1 MITVSRLVLDHFR
14 SWTHCMFDF
23 TPGVNILQGA
33 NGLGKTNIVEALEVL
48 STGSSHRA
56 SSSLPL
62 VQRGFQTATIRA
74 NIEEQK
80 SNNEDSTTTFELTIR
95 ARGSNRAR
103 INGGASIYMRDI
115 IGKIPFIAF
124 TPDDQRLVWGDP
136 AVRRHFIDQTAAVL
150 VRGYAQRLQQFT
162 HIAKQRAALLK
173 QLGSRDGDVQRDAAL
188 SGLEIWT
195 GQFIDIGSQITRDR
209 NHMIELLNTFFG
221 SIVRELSD
229 DAEEAR
235 LVYEPSF
242 DELLTMASNDEA
254 YAAISAHFQ
263 RIYPGE
269 VARGVNLIGPQRD
282 DVSIE
287 LNGMPAREYS
297 SNGESWTL
305 ALAMKMAV
313 YRLLE
318 QEHGERPIVVLDD
331 VFAQLDPTRRA
342 KIMEFAAKQDQVLIT
357 AAAQSDVPQ
366 FADANVI
373 DVAHVAA
380 QSDDDPLLKQAAQA
394 AKRGSAA

>member
-1 MITVSRLVLDHFR
+1 M
-14 SWTHCMFDF
+14 
-23 TPGVNILQGA
+23 
-33 NGLGKTNIVEALEVL
+33 
-48 STGSSHRA
+48 
-56 SSSLPL
+56 
-62 VQRGFQTATIRA
+62 
-74 NIEEQK
+74 
-80 SNNEDSTTTFELTIR
+80 
-95 ARGSNRAR
+95 
-103 INGGASIYMRDI
+103 
-115 IGKIPFIAF
+115 
-124 TPDDQRLVWGDP
+124 
-136 AVRRHFIDQTAAVL
+136 
-150 VRGYAQRLQQFT
+150 
-162 HIAKQRAALLK
+162 
-173 QLGSRDGDVQRDAAL
+173 
-188 SGLEIWT
+188 
-195 GQFIDIGSQITRDR
+195 
-209 NHMIELLNTFFG
+209 
-221 SIVRELSD
+221 
-229 DAEEAR
+229 
-235 LVYEPSF
+235 YEPSF